1 MKYWYPSGT
10 QSKSEGQKKGSN
22 PFTYSDS
29 LFEFVDCGDTNVVL
43 RVFGI
48 VDGRTPFVVEQVG
61 LGAVFQQQGGQRLT
75 LVVVSSS
82 MAKS

>member
-1 MKYWYPSGT
+1 VKGR
-10 QSKSEGQKKGSN
+10 KKSN

-29 LFEFVDCGDTNVVL
+29 LFEFVDCGDANVVL

-61 LGAVFQQQGGQRLT
+61 LGPVFQQQSGQMLT

-82 MAKS
+82 MSKS